1 MNEPRPHVL
10 IIDDEQEIC
19 ELLAMRLE
27 HNHYRVTTAN
37 DGPSGL
43 DVLERRH
50 VDAIILDLRL
60 GEENGLDVL
69 SEVQKRSPDIP
80 VVILTAH
87 GTIETA
93 VEAMKRGA
101 YGFLTKP
108 FHDHELLQKL
118 AHAVESSSLRREV
131 AGLRQAVGA
140 QSNET
145 RLLGTS
151 TAIARVRELIARVA
165 PTDATVLITGE
176 SGTGKEL
183 AARAIHALSPRSEG
197 PFVAVNCGAIPAELL
212 ESELFGHIKGSF
224 TGALRDKAGLFAAA
238 RGGTLFLD
246 EIGEASPAVQV
257 KLLRVLQER
266 TFSRVGSTIEEETD
280 ARVLAATN
288 RELRSLVTEGTFRQ
302 DLFYRLH
309 VVPLAMPPL
318 RERQSDIPW
327 LASVF
332 LERVAS
338 RHNRPAPRLTR
349 DAVELLLTHRWPGNV
364 RELANV
370 TEAALLLSRGDLI
383 SADDLR
389 PVLGPTDP
397 PPPPPSSL
405 PASSPPLPSAPGL
418 DGLLQIIQ
426 LLQDEQAMLPQ
437 LREARDVF
445 EKTYLTELMRRT
457 GGNVTVASRVAGR
470 NRTDFYELLRR
481 HQLSAANFK
490 E

>member
-1 MNEPRPHVL
+1 MNDPSPHVL
-10 IIDDEQEIC
+10 ILDDEPELC

-27 HNHYRVTTAN
+27 HHRYRVTTAQ
-37 DGPSGL
+37 DATAGL
-43 DVLERRH
+43 TILAREH
-50 VDAIILDLRL
+50 VDAMILDLRL

-93 VEAMKRGA
+93 VEAMRRGA

-151 TAIARVRELIARVA
+151 TSIARVRELIARVA

-183 AARAIHALSPRSEG
+183 AARAIHALSLRENG
-197 PFVAVNCGAIPAELL
+197 PFVAVNCGAIPADLL
-212 ESELFGHIKGSF
+212 ESELFGHTKGAF
-224 TGALRDKAGLFAAA
+224 TGALRDKTGLFAAA

-246 EIGEASPAVQV
+246 EVGESSPAVQV

-288 RELRSLVTEGTFRQ
+288 RELRSLVAEGAFRQ

-309 VVPLAMPPL
+309 VVPLGMPPL
-318 RERQSDIPW
+318 RERHSDIPW

-332 LERVAS
+332 LERAAS
-338 RHNRPAPRLTR
+338 RHNRPAPRLSR
-349 DAVELLLTHRWPGNV
+349 DAVELLLQHRWPGNV

-370 TEAALLLSRGDLI
+370 TEAALLLGRGDQI

-389 PVLGPTDP
+389 PVLGPVDAL
-397 PPPPPSSL
+397 PPSTS
-405 PASSPPLPSAPGL
+405 APPITLPSAPGL
-418 DGLLQIIQ
+418 SGLMQVVQ
-426 LLQDEQAMLPQ
+426 LLQDEQAALPQ

-445 EKTYLTELMRRT
+445 EKTYLSELMRRT

-481 HQLSAANFK
+481 HQLSASDFK

>member
-1 MNEPRPHVL
+1 MNDHPAHVL
-10 IIDDEQEIC
+10 IIDDEIELC

-27 HNHYRVTTAN
+27 HNHYRVTTAH
-37 DGPSGL
+37 DSLSGL
-43 DVLERRH
+43 AVLGRER
-50 VDAIILDLRL
+50 VDAMILDLRL

-69 SEVQKRSPDIP
+69 SEVQKRSPDLP

-93 VEAMKRGA
+93 VEAMRRGA

-118 AHAVESSSLRREV
+118 SHAVENSSLRREV
-131 AGLRQAVGA
+131 AGLRQVVGA

-151 TAIARVRELIARVA
+151 TGIARVRELIARVA

-183 AARAIHALSPRSEG
+183 AARAIHALSPRESG

-212 ESELFGHIKGSF
+212 ESELFGHVKGSF
-224 TGALRDKAGLFAAA
+224 TGAMRDKAGLFAAA

-246 EIGEASPAVQV
+246 EVGEASPAVQV

-288 RELRSLVTEGTFRQ
+288 RDLRSLVSEGTFRQ

-309 VVPLAMPPL
+309 VVPLSMPPL

-332 LERVAS
+332 LERAAS
-338 RHNRPAPRLTR
+338 RHGRPTPRLAR
-349 DAVELLLTHRWPGNV
+349 DAVELMLSHRWPGNV

-370 TEAALLLSRGDLI
+370 TEAALLLSRGDII
-383 SADDLR
+383 SASDLR
-389 PVLGPTDP
+389 PVLGPSTSTLPAPAEP
-397 PPPPPSSL
+397 PPP
-405 PASSPPLPSAPGL
+405 ASPVSPGL
-418 DGLLQIIQ
+418 EGLQQILS
-426 LLQDEQAMLPQ
+426 LLQDEQSSLPQ

-445 EKTYLTELMRRT
+445 EKTYLVELMRRT
-457 GGNVTVASRVAGR
+457 GGNVTMASRVAGR

-481 HQLSAANFK
+481 HQLSASDFK

>member
-19 ELLAMRLE
+19 ELLAIRLE
-27 HNHYRVTTAN
+27 HNSYRVTAAN
-37 DGPSGL
+37 NGSSGL
-43 DVLERRH
+43 SVLEREH
-50 VDAIILDLRL
+50 VDAMILDLRL
-60 GEENGLDVL
+60 GEENGLNVL
-69 SEVQKRSPDIP
+69 SEVQQRSPDIP

-87 GTIETA
+87 GTIDTA

-108 FHDHELLQKL
+108 FHDHDLLQKL

-140 QSNET
+140 QSKET

-151 TAIARVRELIARVA
+151 TGIARVREMIARVA

-183 AARAIHALSPRSEG
+183 AARAIHALSPRSDG

-288 RELRSLVTEGTFRQ
+288 RDLRTLVTEGTFRQ

-309 VVPLAMPPL
+309 VVPLAIPPL

-327 LASVF
+327 LARVF
-332 LERVAS
+332 LERAAS
-338 RHNRPAPRLTR
+338 RHNRPTPRLTR
-349 DAVELLLTHRWPGNV
+349 DAVSLLLSHRWPGNV

-370 TEAALLLSRGDLI
+370 MEAALLLSRGDQI
-383 SADDLR
+383 CADDLR
-389 PVLGPTDP
+389 QVLGPTNTS
-397 PPPPPSSL
+397 PPPSF
-405 PASSPPLPSAPGL
+405 SSPSVLPSSPSGL
-418 DGLLQIIQ
+418 DGLLQIVQ
-426 LLQDEQAMLPQ
+426 LLQDEQAVLPQ
-437 LREARDVF
+437 LREARDIF

-457 GGNVTVASRVAGR
+457 GGNVTVASRMAGR

-481 HQLSAANFK
+481 HQLSASDFK

>member
-1 MNEPRPHVL
+1 
-10 IIDDEQEIC
+10 
-19 ELLAMRLE
+19 MRLE
-27 HNHYRVTTAN
+27 HNLSYRVTATH
-37 DGPSGL
+37 DSPSGL
-43 DVLERRH
+43 AVMERER
-50 VDAIILDLRL
+50 VDAMILDLRL

-69 SEVQKRSPDIP
+69 SEVQKRSPDVP

-93 VEAMKRGA
+93 VEAMRRGA

-108 FHDHELLQKL
+108 FHDHELIQKL
-118 AHAVESSSLRREV
+118 THAVESSSLRREI
-131 AGLRQAVGA
+131 AGLRHAVGV
-140 QSNET
+140 QTNET

-151 TAIARVRELIARVA
+151 TGIARVRELIARVA

-183 AARAIHALSPRSEG
+183 AARAIHALSAREGG

-212 ESELFGHIKGSF
+212 ESELFGHVKGSF

-246 EIGEASPAVQV
+246 EVGEASPAVQV

-266 TFSRVGSTIEEETD
+266 TFARVGSTIEEETD

-288 RELRSLVTEGTFRQ
+288 RDLRSLVAEGTFRQ

-332 LERVAS
+332 LERAAS
-338 RHNRPAPRLTR
+338 RHNRPAPRLAR
-349 DAVELLLTHRWPGNV
+349 DAVELMLSHRWPGNV

-370 TEAALLLSRGDLI
+370 TEAALLLSRGDTI
-383 SADDLR
+383 SAADLR
-389 PVLGPTDP
+389 PVLGPADP
-397 PPPPPSSL
+397 TPAAIIEAPAALP
-405 PASSPPLPSAPGL
+405 PASSPGL
-418 DGLLQIIQ
+418 ESLLHIVH
-426 LLQDEQAMLPQ
+426 LLRDEQSTLPQ
-437 LREARDVF
+437 LREARDTF
-445 EKTYLTELMRRT
+445 EKTYLSELMRRT

-481 HQLSAANFK
+481 HQLSAADFK
-490 E
+490 D